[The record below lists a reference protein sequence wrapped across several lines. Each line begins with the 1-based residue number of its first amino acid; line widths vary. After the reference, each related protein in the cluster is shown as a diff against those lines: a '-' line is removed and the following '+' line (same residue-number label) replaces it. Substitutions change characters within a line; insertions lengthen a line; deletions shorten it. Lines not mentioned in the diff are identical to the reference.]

1 MVENGP
7 FMYAISFSAVVPM
20 KSDIEEQ
27 DADRIFSYSN
37 RYASL
42 LSHEAHATTF
52 VPLYHKGLAY
62 QDAKPT
68 LIGSSLTPI
77 PTLSLDSGCLYI

>member
-1 MVENGP
+1 MAENELSL
-7 FMYAISFSAVVPM
+7 YTISFSAVVLM

-42 LSHEAHATTF
+42 LPHEAHATTF
-52 VPLYHKGLAY
+52 APLYHKGLAY

-68 LIGSSLTPI
+68 PIGSSLTPI
-77 PTLSLDSGCLYI
+77 PTLSLDGGCLYI